1 MRMWLRLAPMPVP
14 NDDKLYALAVIDTD
28 TKQYIKRNVTEEFL
42 NRSSQY
48 IIDHV
53 YNELERMLVSQ
64 VSA

>member
-48 IIDHV
+48 VIDHV